1 VKTICIVIPVYK
13 SHSLIS
19 RLFSSLNQASP
30 SNLFSWTICFV
41 DDSPEVGFNWDS
53 FVAELHEKNMAFK
66 SIDWVCNKKNRGVT
80 FSRNRAYFL
89 AKADFYVFFD
99 SDDQATPG
107 ALEGIELEIKKME
120 SKCNI
125 LLMATSA
132 SKNVQKS
139 LYSKDYRA
147 LFDDYGNGERLVI
160 VRFCPNIKP
169 FYGVLR
175 GHELSGLLRFCV
187 STNSSVITSEV
198 CVRNYLSDNEHSI
211 SQGQA
216 LNARL
221 TYLITGHL
229 WVSKFLVKRGRFLLS
244 LRFFLAA
251 IKHQSKLWKRYY

>member
-1 VKTICIVIPVYK
+1 MIPVYK

-19 RLFSSLNQASP
+19 RLFSSLNEAIHT
-30 SNLFSWTICFV
+30 NLFSWTIYFV
-41 DDSPEVGFNWDS
+41 DDSPEVGFNWDI
-53 FVAELHEKNMAFK
+53 FVTELQEKNKVFE
-66 SIDWVCNKKNRGVT
+66 SIDWVRNKKNRGVT
-80 FSRNRAYFL
+80 FSRNRAYL
-89 AKADFYVFFD
+89 STKANFFVFFD

-107 ALEGIELEIKKME
+107 ARESIELEIKKME
-120 SKCNI
+120 GKCNI

-139 LYSKDYRA
+139 LYSNDYRG
-147 LFDDYGNGERLVI
+147 LLDDYGKGERLVI

-187 STNSSVITSEV
+187 STNSSVITSDV

-211 SQGQA
+211 SQGQG

-229 WVSKFLVKRGRFLLS
+229 WVSKFLARRGRFLLS

-251 IKHQSKLWKRYY
+251 IKHKSKLLKRYY